1 MQVAKMFVAPHRR
14 SNPQAQE
21 AKEQISKL
29 KNWGGSLRATLQE
42 MERLSLDR
50 GTGKRLIRTRESARV
65 S

>member
-1 MQVAKMFVAPHRR
+1 MPVAKMFVAPHRR
-14 SNPQAQE
+14 SNPQGQE